1 MSSLVERLDR
11 SLYPGQGRHWDDAL
25 LRQSIL
31 RHLLPE
37 SVVLDLGA
45 GAGIVEQMLF
55 KGRAARVC
63 GIDLDP
69 RVVDNP
75 NLDEGRVADAGRI
88 PYGDGEFDL
97 VYADNLLEHLLHPLP
112 VFREV
117 ARVLRRGGLFLFKTP
132 NRNHYMPL
140 IARVTPHR
148 FHRYVNRKRGRAE
161 VDTFPT
167 HYRANTALELARLAA
182 ASGLVI
188 ERLGRVEGRPE
199 YLRLAWPA
207 YVVGALYERLVNS
220 SEVFAAFRVVLLGEL
235 RKPH

>member
-11 SLYPGQGRHWDDAL
+11 SLYPDQGRNWDDAL

-45 GAGIVEQMLF
+45 GAGIVEQMHF

-75 NLDEGRVADAGRI
+75 NLDEGRVADADRI

-97 VYADNLLEHLLHPLP
+97 VYADNLLEHLLHPLA

-117 ARVLRRGGLFLFKTP
+117 GRVLKRGGLFLFKTP
-132 NRNHYMPL
+132 NRNHYMPI

-148 FHRYVNRKRGRAE
+148 FHRYVNRRRGRAE

-167 HYRANTALELARLAA
+167 HYRANTAPELARLAA